1 MVSVAPDDGLDDRY
15 LVQPV
20 LKAMQVLQLVCEAP
34 EPLSLNQLVRDAA
47 LPKTTVFRYLRTL
60 ATLGFVEH
68 DAEADRY
75 RPGIGL
81 WRLSHASSPYETL
94 RQVCKPQMKQLR
106 QRFNETINL
115 GVLSGGEVFYLDVLE
130 SERSLRMQSSV
141 GASDPL
147 HSTALGKVFLAFRP
161 AHQRATLIPQTLA
174 RHTHNT
180 ITDRGT
186 LLEQLEIIRTTGYAI
201 EIGENE
207 EGSLLHRRADPRPP
221 RRRDRGDEPVRAD
234 LPLRREQ
241 APGDLRGPD
250 HRLQRDRPHAPRRD
264 DRAEHDGHQSRRL
277 NPTRE
282 SRSAIPLDD
291 AGRCVEQ
298 IFRVMNR

>member
-1 MVSVAPDDGLDDRY
+1 MASEAAEDGLDDRY

-34 EPLSLNQLVRDAA
+34 EPPSLNQLVRDAA

-81 WRLSHASSPYETL
+81 WRLSHASSPHEIL
-94 RQVCKPQMKQLR
+94 RQACKPQMKQLR

-115 GVLSGGEVFYLDVLE
+115 GVLSGGEVVYLDVLE

-141 GASDPL
+141 GATDPL
-147 HSTALGKVFLAFRP
+147 HSTSLGKVFLAFRP
-161 AHQRATLIPQTLA
+161 ANQRAMLIPSTLA

-180 ITDRGT
+180 ITDRAT
-186 LLEQLEIIRTTGYAI
+186 LIEQLEIIRATGYAI

-207 EGSLLHRRADPRPP
+207 EGSYCIAAPILDHRDIAIAAMSLSAPISRFDDSKRQAICAGLITACNDIGRTL
-221 RRRDRGDEPVRAD
+221 RGDTSEPGITTAKAVA
-234 LPLRREQ
+234 
-241 APGDLRGPD
+241 
-250 HRLQRDRPHAPRRD
+250 
-264 DRAEHDGHQSRRL
+264 
-277 NPTRE
+277 
-282 SRSAIPLDD
+282 
-291 AGRCVEQ
+291 
-298 IFRVMNR
+298 

>member
-20 LKAMQVLQLVCEAP
+20 MKAMQVLQLVCEAP

-94 RQVCKPQMKQLR
+94 RQACKPQMKQLR

-141 GASDPL
+141 GATDPL
-147 HSTALGKVFLAFRP
+147 HSTALGKIFLAFRP
-161 AHQRATLIPQTLA
+161 AHQRGTLIPQTLA

-207 EGSLLHRRADPRPP
+207 EGSYCIA
-221 RRRDRGDEPVRAD
+221 
-234 LPLRREQ
+234 
-241 APGDLRGPD
+241 APILD
-250 HRLQRDRPHAPRRD
+250 HRDVAIAAMSLSAPISRFDESKRYVTNSATRRWK
-264 DRAEHDGHQSRRL
+264 RHVPS
-277 NPTRE
+277 
-282 SRSAIPLDD
+282 S
-291 AGRCVEQ
+291 
-298 IFRVMNR
+298 